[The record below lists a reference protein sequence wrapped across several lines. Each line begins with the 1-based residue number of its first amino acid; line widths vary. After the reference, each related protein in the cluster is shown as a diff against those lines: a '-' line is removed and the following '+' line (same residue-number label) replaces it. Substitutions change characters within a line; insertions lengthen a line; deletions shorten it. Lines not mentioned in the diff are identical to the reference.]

1 MQRTLKQR
9 EMMIIGITAEQWE
22 TERRE
27 ADAARARIRAEYA
40 VEYIIQEELEHVV
53 QGALYHAGK
62 LTIGCVTRP
71 PIRTGHRGGRENEVW
86 GKLPSIADAEARQAF
101 GSPNW

>member
-9 EMMIIGITAEQWE
+9 EMTITGITAEQWE
-22 TERRE
+22 AERRE

-40 VEYIIQEELEHVV
+40 VEHIIQEELEYVV
-53 QGALYHAGK
+53 QGALYHA
-62 LTIGCVTRP
+62 
-71 PIRTGHRGGRENEVW
+71 